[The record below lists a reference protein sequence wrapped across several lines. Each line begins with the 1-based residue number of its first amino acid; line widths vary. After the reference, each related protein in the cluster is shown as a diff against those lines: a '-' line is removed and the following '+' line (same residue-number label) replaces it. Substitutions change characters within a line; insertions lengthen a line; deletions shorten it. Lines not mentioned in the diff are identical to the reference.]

1 MGANR
6 RRSPLESLALGALV
20 LALSSGVYGA
30 EKTAAQAT
38 VTPPKPAASAGLAND
53 WLCQQP
59 ARAAKE
65 ESLLL
70 PTAFDSLCG

>member
-1 MGANR
+1 MNLN
-6 RRSPLESLALGALV
+6 STLGCAIV
-20 LALSSGVYGA
+20 FAIAASVCGQDKA
-30 EKTAAQAT
+30 TTTATTAAVAA
-38 VTPPKPAASAGLAND
+38 PSKPAASAGLAND